1 MTSSRLAMR
10 ERAGS
15 KARERDSDRPCSRR
29 SSWFRSASSAP
40 QSASGQFQVIRERV
54 DWAKWESSPTVTRLE
69 SSFVKYRLLAIGK
82 PKLDYAAA
90 GIQDYAKRLKHYAQL
105 EIEYLK
111 DRNESEELLARSK
124 GSYRIA
130 LDERGTQH
138 STTSLTK
145 QITQLENRGDLK
157 AVSFLVGGANGHSA
171 ALRDQCDQ
179 IWSLSSMTMQHELAL
194 VVLLEQIYRVFTI
207 KRGEPYHRD

>member
-1 MTSSRLAMR
+1 MVRPFCSRFHDEFASRLAV
-10 ERAGS
+10 AILAPS
-15 KARERDSDRPCSRR
+15 PSRPVRRR
-29 SSWFRSASSAP
+29 SARLRSVP
-40 QSASGQFQVIRERV
+40 GHPEKKPNGR
-54 DWAKWESSPTVTRLE
+54 KWESSPTFTPLE

-90 GIQDYAKRLKHYAQL
+90 GIQDYAKRLKHYVQL
-105 EIEYLK
+105 EIDYLK
-111 DRNESEELLARSK
+111 DRNESEALLSRSK

-138 STTSLTK
+138 STASLTK

-157 AVSFLVGGANGHSA
+157 AVSFLVGGADGHSA

-207 KRGEPYHRD
+207 KRGEPYHRE